1 MTSEFARQ
9 PLKASSQILDAND
22 TNLRKIE
29 VFQLALSIL
38 AFTTD
43 RRGRLIQRSL
53 YFISKAWR
61 THQPLRLNT
70 RR

>member
-9 PLKASSQILDAND
+9 PLKASSQILDVND

-29 VFQLALSIL
+29 VFQLALSIQ
-38 AFTTD
+38 AFTAD

-53 YFISKAWR
+53 YFISKA
-61 THQPLRLNT
+61 
-70 RR
+70 